1 MIYTSDI
8 IKGLSEAIEL
18 AFGSPPTTKDIR
30 KGFERPCTYL
40 DMVSLSV
47 GREALLQHSSY
58 AFELIYFSE
67 DSRKGYIDLL
77 KAQKKMQELFAN
89 PIRISDTFL
98 IYAEEVEFDFDR
110 DEMFIV
116 CQFEIEIFQKIN
128 DFADDSSDENM
139 EVLSINGER
148 SE

>member
-8 IKGLSEAIEL
+8 IKGLSEAVEA
-18 AFGSPPTTKDIR
+18 AFGEPPTTKDIR
-30 KGFERPCTYL
+30 KGFERPCSYL

-47 GREALLQHSSY
+47 GRESLLQHSSY
-58 AFELIYFSE
+58 SFELIYFSE

-128 DFADDSSDENM
+128 DFADDGSAENM
-139 EVLSINGER
+139 ESLSINGER